1 MNNYIPVNSWLVI
14 KTKPRA
20 EKKLYEQLTK
30 SGYEAYLP
38 TYEALRQ
45 WSDRKKKVQQPL
57 ISGVVFVKNNV
68 SDIYSLYDYPLIIGV
83 LKEFNKPALVS
94 QQEINN
100 LIILIKEWN
109 GELIECKESLSLF
122 QGDKVEVW
130 APLQDPQ
137 TARAEIAHF
146 FEIPIENITV
156 NVTFLGGGFGRKS
169 KSDFVVEAVAL
180 SKKIDAPVQVVAVS
194 KNLG

>member
-1 MNNYIPVNSWLVI
+1 MNNCIPMISWLVI

-122 QGDKVEVW
+122 QGDKVEVVRGNF
-130 APLQDPQ
+130 AGIIGEL
-137 TARAEIAHF
+137 IAINGKHRLV
-146 FEIPIENITV
+146 IQ
-156 NVTFLGGGFGRKS
+156 L
-169 KSDFVVEAVAL
+169 
-180 SKKIDAPVQVVAVS
+180 KKINVEFSVNIPKSYVKLVRDI
-194 KNLG
+194 